1 MAGAFVILGFVL
13 WSKLYVRGQEI
24 ASQTAT
30 SNIRKPLAASLIDM
44 KDKKKLV
51 IRIFWTIIILLSA
64 YYLYR
69 AVNYRFVRE
78 GIGPTFWNKQFWFF
92 SHLATAVIPLI
103 TGPFQFWAWFRKHHI
118 KWHRWLRKV
127 YIIGCLLG
135 GFSAIYL
142 GIIQPYP
149 GSIVPTLILASLWL
163 FMTSAAR
170 ITIKRRNVQAHRLF
184 MIRSY
189 TLTLSFVFLR
199 ILSDLVYKHNF
210 LSFIE
215 NEDVKDA
222 TYEWM
227 SWVLPVLVV
236 EFFISWRPAVR
247 KTRSLN

>member
-1 MAGAFVILGFVL
+1 MGCKTL
-13 WSKLYVRGQEI
+13 VR
-24 ASQTAT
+24 
-30 SNIRKPLAASLIDM
+30 SLNDM

-51 IRIFWTIIILLSA
+51 IRIFWTIIILLSS

-69 AVNYRFVRE
+69 AINFRFVRE
-78 GIGPTFWNKQFWFF
+78 GIGPTFWNKQFWFV
-92 SHLATAVIPLI
+92 SHLATAVIPLL
-103 TGPFQFWAWFRKHHI
+103 TGPFQFWTWFRKHHI
-118 KWHRWLRKV
+118 KWHRSLGKV

-142 GIIQPYP
+142 GITQPYP
-149 GSIVPTLILASLWL
+149 GSVVPSLILASLWL
-163 FMTSAAR
+163 FMTSAAW
-170 ITIKRRNVQAHRLF
+170 ITIKRKNVQAHRLF

-199 ILSDLVYKHNF
+199 ILSDLVNKHNF
-210 LSFIE
+210 LSFIK

-236 EFFISWRPAVR
+236 EFFISWLPSIK
-247 KTRSLN
+247 KTKFSIASR